1 MIFAFELL
9 VEAFLIYK
17 VWTERDRTRLF
28 LWFMSAMIL
37 LHPMLKLMPGIPSV
51 NWMFPVVCLARV
63 IKERRLGVSWR
74 SFPLKHIYGAI
85 LIFHFLQPL
94 FSRWQG
100 IGMTYFYVVQYVMI
114 TYLYVFLGYCMAPDY
129 KKLMESRRWVCAC
142 LVIIFG
148 IAVVCEA
155 LTYNIIAS
163 NITDS
168 TIWTTERADT
178 ERGFRVTSTQGSPNI
193 FGYVNVLLAILIL
206 NIKDKTGRKYL
217 MFAMILVDIVLC
229 GTRAPIFGLAS
240 AFTPCLQARGSWS
253 ALACLAC

>member
-85 LIFHFLQPL
+85 LIFHFLQLLPSVL
-94 FSRWQG
+94 
-100 IGMTYFYVVQYVMI
+100 
-114 TYLYVFLGYCMAPDY
+114 PDEIS
-129 KKLMESRRWVCAC
+129 L
-142 LVIIFG
+142 
-148 IAVVCEA
+148 
-155 LTYNIIAS
+155 
-163 NITDS
+163 
-168 TIWTTERADT
+168 
-178 ERGFRVTSTQGSPNI
+178 P
-193 FGYVNVLLAILIL
+193 
-206 NIKDKTGRKYL
+206 
-217 MFAMILVDIVLC
+217 
-229 GTRAPIFGLAS
+229 
-240 AFTPCLQARGSWS
+240 
-253 ALACLAC
+253 